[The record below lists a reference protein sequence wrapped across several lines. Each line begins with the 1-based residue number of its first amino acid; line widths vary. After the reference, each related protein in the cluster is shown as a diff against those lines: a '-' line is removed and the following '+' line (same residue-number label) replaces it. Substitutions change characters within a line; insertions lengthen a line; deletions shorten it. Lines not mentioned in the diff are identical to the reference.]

1 MLKRIITSILALCV
15 FVPAI
20 IFSDTMLFASLV
32 AVCAFLGCYEMFS
45 CTGFKNNIWLTI
57 PVYAAALV
65 LPIAKRLIMPETFT
79 TLALC
84 LAGVII
90 VYMLG
95 VSVFQHKKVSVTDL
109 GLAFAGCFYIIFA
122 FIGIMYLHDDIEY
135 GKYIYLLIFVCAW
148 ITDIFAYFTGW
159 LFGKHKLIPEV
170 SPKKTIE
177 GAIGG
182 TVFCVVATIIFGVVV
197 VNLFNHTGNMEAN
210 YLMLG
215 ISGLLLSVV
224 SQLGDLVMSLI
235 KRHYGIKDYGKIFPG
250 HGGILDRFDSV
261 MAVCVVL
268 TFICTYFN
276 LLV

>member
-32 AVCAFLGCYEMFS
+32 AVCAFFGCYEMFS
-45 CTGFKNNIWLTI
+45 CTGFKNNILLTL
-57 PVYAAALV
+57 PVYAAALI

-84 LAGVII
+84 LAGIII

-95 VSVFQHKKVSVTDL
+95 VAVLQHKKISVPDL

-122 FIGIMYLHDDIEY
+122 FVGLIYLHDDIEY
-135 GKYIYLLIFVCAW
+135 GKYIYLLVFVSAW

-170 SPKKTIE
+170 SPKKTVE
-177 GAIGG
+177 GAVGG
-182 TVFCVVATIIFGVVV
+182 TLFGIVATVIFGVVIV
-197 VNLFNHTGNMEAN
+197 KLFNPNGTIAAN
-210 YLMLG
+210 YLLLG